1 MYWVTEWVMA
11 GGIGGGSWNPYIHIL
26 GFWAV
31 KTAGIGAILHNKT
44 FLCAN
49 LHNKLV
55 VPII

>member
-31 KTAGIGAILHNKT
+31 KTAGIGAICT
-44 FLCAN
+44 W
-49 LHNKLV
+49 
-55 VPII
+55 